1 MIFELSCVT
10 KLPNCSPIITCQ
22 FKGPISESNIAF
34 KALHI
39 SDSDLNS
46 CPRRWTLGLKHH
58 GKRQRLRRIGL
69 AHRRTKIEQKQT
81 TTTISKLKPTPLRCW
96 LMMSF
101 IRTIAL
107 SVSVSFIS
115 QKLMFVYSTSSFA
128 AIVRGVV
135 WGVRSCC
142 SVFSLVCRG
151 LFWTDVNK
159 DTLSISASPTSYPLS
174 INMANKY

>member
-1 MIFELSCVT
+1 MT

-46 CPRRWTLGLKHH
+46 CTATKMN
-58 GKRQRLRRIGL
+58 IGIETPWKT
-69 AHRRTKIEQKQT
+69 AFKKNWVSTQTNQDRTETNKNNNFKTET
-81 TTTISKLKPTPLRCW
+81 Y
-96 LMMSF
+96 SF
-101 IRTIAL
+101 AVLVDDVFYQNNCL

-128 AIVRGVV
+128 AIVRVV
-135 WGVRSCC
+135 CGGPQ
-142 SVFSLVCRG
+142 L
-151 LFWTDVNK
+151 L
-159 DTLSISASPTSYPLS
+159 
-174 INMANKY
+174 